1 MSTDAINWVRLLP
14 CPTPTTKLVLFMLA
28 NYARK
33 GTHKCYPSEKHLAE
47 ICGVSDRSVR
57 RCIASLEELEYITVQ
72 KRLGTTNLYKL
83 GMDTRVHPPAD
94 TSGHPTQAT
103 SVHPPRTPVSS
114 NTLPIHIINPPQTR
128 RRTKNDLAG

>member
-33 GTHKCYPSEKHLAE
+33 GTQKCYPSEKHLAE

-57 RCIASLEELEYITVQ
+57 RCVCSLEELGYIFVQ
-72 KRLGTTNLYKL
+72 KRLGMTNLYTIT
-83 GMDTRVHPPAD
+83 MD
-94 TSGHPTQAT
+94 T
-103 SVHPPRTPVSS
+103 SVHPTQDTSVRTPRTPVAA
-114 NTLPIHIINPPQTR
+114 NTLDIQNTNPPIKKK
-128 RRTKNDLAG
+128 RTQNDLAG